1 MLWGGSL
8 VRVPVGGHNR
18 IPHNRFEDR
27 AVELAGPPRE
37 IRRRADLQSC
47 GPAPRLG
54 VGLVEHAARVFLQGS
69 RVLVYPLVTLDRRS
83 KLAVMGRKRGL
94 LEYQYCM
101 GAETRLEGFC
111 MRQYVWYVLG
121 APKLYTGTYYAYCTD
136 CLRDCFPHC
145 YFQYDQMPMLSCTV
159 NYE

>member
-1 MLWGGSL
+1 MSKRPRTAWRGVIVPLSVGSAL
-8 VRVPVGGHNR
+8 RGSRLPFGN
-18 IPHNRFEDR
+18 F
-27 AVELAGPPRE
+27 
-37 IRRRADLQSC
+37 C
-47 GPAPRLG
+47 GEGCDSSTECRHSA
-54 VGLVEHAARVFLQGS
+54 LQGS

-111 MRQYVWYVLG
+111 MRQYVSYVLG